1 MIREPGSV
9 VADRYTLEVH
19 LGTGR
24 YGEIYRAVDRL
35 LSDPSLLLEHRVA
48 LHLLHPRVAQHTRL
62 LQKLESSYREP
73 HLWSHANVVKVRG
86 FGSERGQYFL
96 VMELLD
102 GESLR
107 ARLDDPASEQWSTAQ
122 SFAVLRAAGDALT
135 YAHAKGAVHGE
146 LKPDSLFITTD
157 REIKV
162 LDLLPASSPRTEA
175 SFVEDA
181 APNSAANPD
190 RRDDVFGLAC
200 IAYELLTGQRPYDGR
215 SALEAANAGLALA
228 PSPRLD
234 ARQWD
239 AIARGLALRRADR
252 TKTVAAFLTEL
263 GVANGEAPLAARSAT
278 PDAPVAA
285 PADPLPRRAQDD
297 DMPIIGDHS
306 GNFDARP
313 AREQFAEPPRPS
325 PRKSDRGW
333 RLDPQDVH
341 RYAERTRSGERRG
354 RFPLA
359 AVATLVVAAG
369 AIGAAVYW
377 SEHAV
382 ELLALVR
389 PGGAQPGAGGGAE
402 AAPGDLE
409 PTRTQPPTVAATPEL
424 PPEAADAPPPTAPAP
439 AESELAEATLRE
451 SAPPSAVA
459 APATVPSP
467 PATPAT
473 PAAPAAPAAPETFE
487 LAARTISVSEGAPGA
502 AVNLRRRGGDLGESS
517 VAWWTSDG
525 TALAGDDYADLGTII
540 EKFAAGEST
549 RTIHIPI
556 VGDSMTEGVESFY
569 VNLGE
574 REQPDGRVEPTQQIE
589 IVIQDDD

>member
-9 VADRYTLEVH
+9 VADRYTLEAH

-35 LSDPSLLLEHRVA
+35 LSDPLLLQEHRVA

-86 FGSERGQYFL
+86 FGSEHGQYFL

-102 GESLR
+102 GVALRSL
-107 ARLDDPASEQWSTAQ
+107 LDDAASEQWSTAQ

-135 YAHAKGAVHGE
+135 YAHAKGAVHGD
-146 LKPDSLFITTD
+146 LKLENLFVTTD

-162 LDLLPASSPRTEA
+162 LDLLPASSPRTQA

-181 APNSAANPD
+181 APNRLANPD
-190 RRDDVFGLAC
+190 PRDDVFGLAC
-200 IAYELLTGQRPYDGR
+200 IAYELLAGQRPYDGR
-215 SALEAANAGLALA
+215 SALEASNAGLALA

-239 AIARGLALRRADR
+239 AIARGLALSREYR

-263 GVANGEAPLAARSAT
+263 GVANGEASLAPRNVTA
-278 PDAPVAA
+278 DAPAA
-285 PADPLPRRAQDD
+285 EPADARPPRAQDD

-313 AREQFAEPPRPS
+313 ARALVAEPPRPA
-325 PRKSDRGW
+325 PRRSDRGW

-341 RYAERTRSGERRG
+341 RHAERTRRSEPRVRFRHSRSRDARGRGGRNRRG
-354 RFPLA
+354 GLLERA
-359 AVATLVVAAG
+359 CGGVARLDSPRRRATRCQHAHRDRPDLRRRRCRARASAG
-369 AIGAAVYW
+369 LG
-377 SEHAV
+377 
-382 ELLALVR
+382 R
-389 PGGAQPGAGGGAE
+389 R
-402 AAPGDLE
+402 GD
-409 PTRTQPPTVAATPEL
+409 PPCGRARVTRRACTGNGSV
-424 PPEAADAPPPTAPAP
+424 TARASPAP
-439 AESELAEATLRE
+439 AT
-451 SAPPSAVA
+451 
-459 APATVPSP
+459 
-467 PATPAT
+467 
-473 PAAPAAPAAPETFE
+473 PETFE
-487 LAARTISVSEGAPGA
+487 LEPRTISVSEREPGA
-502 AVNLRRRGGDLGESS
+502 AVILRRRGGDLGESS

-525 TALAGDDYADLGTII
+525 TALAGDDYADLGTSI
-540 EKFAAGEST
+540 EKFGAGETT

-556 VGDSMTEGVESFY
+556 VGDSTAEGTESFY

-574 REQPDGRVEPTQQIE
+574 RERPDGSVEPTPQIE